1 MIGEN
6 EKALM
11 ILKRNGPMPLS
22 VLAKELGLSTEGA
35 RFHLIKLGNEGLVVA
50 SAEVKGRGRPQQ
62 VWTLTAAGH
71 ARFPDAH
78 AEVSVKLI
86 NKIRT
91 LFGEEGLK
99 SVIAASA
106 QDSKERYIKSIGDE
120 KDLESRVK
128 ILAEIR
134 DREGYMARY
143 EKVEDGYLLIEDH
156 CPICTAAAACQGFC
170 KAELNIFRDVLEAGV
185 SRVEH
190 VLSDGRRCA
199 YKVEM
204 KQG

>member
-1 MIGEN
+1 MMGEN

-35 RFHLIKLGNEGLVVA
+35 RFHLIKLANEGLVV
-50 SAEVKGRGRPQQ
+50 SSTEVKGRGRPQQ
-62 VWTLTAAGH
+62 VWTLASAGH
-71 ARFPDAH
+71 SRFPDAH

-86 NKIRT
+86 NKVRT

-106 QDSKERYIKSIGDE
+106 QDSKERYTKSIGNE

-128 ILAEIR
+128 LLAEMR
-134 DREGYMARY
+134 DKEGYMARY
-143 EKVEDGYLLIEDH
+143 EKEGDSYLLIEDH

-170 KAELNIFRDVLEAGV
+170 TAELNIFREVLDAKV
-185 SRVEH
+185 NRVEH

-199 YKVEM
+199 YKVEL
-204 KQG
+204 K